1 MFYCLKCQGQEL
13 KPNILVV
20 VGTRPEAIKLA
31 PVVQELNQREGK
43 FRVKLCSTGQHKEML
58 QQALSVFD
66 LITDIDLQVM
76 TVNQSLGNLTA
87 RLIERFCQVLQ
98 KESYDLAIVQ
108 GDTTTALSCA
118 MAAFYEG
125 VPVAHIEAGLRTN
138 KLDAPFPEELNR
150 QLISR
155 IASLHF
161 APTEENSHNLVLEG
175 VREDK
180 IIVTGNTI
188 VDALIKLKKSTLEDS
203 EKIRELKFNLEKHL
217 EFDPEV
223 GRFVLITAHRR
234 ENFGRKLKQ
243 ICEALIELAIANP
256 RTYFVYPV
264 HRNPQV
270 REVVFEALWNIPNV
284 KLLDPIS
291 HIEFLYLLKFCLF
304 VITDSGGVQEEAP
317 SFGKITIILR
327 EDTERVEAISSG
339 WALLAGTSRDKVV
352 DMSTNL
358 LLNDGFTKGGLI
370 VDRPNPF
377 GDGRASQRIVDEIE
391 KRFLD

>member
-1 MFYCLKCQGQEL
+1 M

-43 FRVKLCSTGQHKEML
+43 FTVKLCSTGQHKEML
-58 QQALSVFD
+58 HQALSVFD
-66 LITDIDLQVM
+66 LIADIDLRVM
-76 TVNQSLGNLTA
+76 TVNQTLGNLTA
-87 RLIERFCQVLQ
+87 RLIERFCQVLTKQ
-98 KESYDLAIVQ
+98 SFDLAIVQ

-118 MAAFYEG
+118 MASFYEG

-138 KLDAPFPEELNR
+138 QLDAPFPEELNR

-161 APTEENSHNLVLEG
+161 APTEENFHNLVREG
-175 VREDK
+175 VREEK
-180 IIVTGNTI
+180 VIVTGNTI
-188 VDALIKLKKSTLEDS
+188 VDALTILKKSTLADS
-203 EKIRELKFNLEKHL
+203 EKITELKVHLEKQL

-234 ENFGRKLKQ
+234 ENFGRNLKQ
-243 ICEALIELAIANP
+243 ICEALIDLAIANP
-256 RTYFVYPV
+256 QTYFVYPV

-270 REVVFEALWNIPNV
+270 RGVVLEVLGNIPNI

-291 HIEFLYLLKFCLF
+291 YIEFLYLLKCCLF

-317 SFGKITIILR
+317 SFGKKTIILR
-327 EDTERVEAISSG
+327 ENTERIEAISSG

-352 DMSTNL
+352 DLSTNL
-358 LLNDGFTKGGLI
+358 LLNDGITGLL
-370 VDRPNPF
+370 VDSPNPF

-391 KRFLD
+391 KRFVD